1 MKTSSLVR
9 LCLPFISESHTRHK
23 LDKRSDEVRLR
34 LSHRGAH
41 IPQTYTSV
49 SQQLVM
55 WTNATIW
62 TTDLEI
68 MSFLVF
74 AVGIV
79 NTGWPRP
86 LARSRTSGN
95 HGVLVLENVSFEPS
109 FSKIRDLCQRA
120 IRCTSTW
127 RSCIRIFQST
137 RTRDCKFLNRA
148 LQKIILHFA
157 NSDFCICKIRKLT
170 FATTWSHPFQSLKTI
185 GCNFW
190 CRVFAKSQKKQWRTM
205 L

>member
-1 MKTSSLVR
+1 
-9 LCLPFISESHTRHK
+9 
-23 LDKRSDEVRLR
+23 
-34 LSHRGAH
+34 
-41 IPQTYTSV
+41 
-49 SQQLVM
+49 M

-79 NTGWPRP
+79 NTGWSRP

-95 HGVLVLENVSFEPS
+95 HCVLVLENVQFELQ
-109 FSKIRDLCQRA
+109 FSKILDLCQRA

-137 RTRDCKFLNRA
+137 RTRDCKFQNRV
-148 LQKIILHFA
+148 LQKIISHFA
-157 NSDFCICKIRKLT
+157 NSDFCICKTRKLT
-170 FATTWSHPFQSLKTI
+170 IANTWSHPFQFLKTR
-185 GCNFW
+185 GCTFW
-190 CRVFAKSQKKQWRTM
+190 FRVYANSQTTKMKDHDVIKASSLVRFRLPVTGGSHARH
-205 L
+205 